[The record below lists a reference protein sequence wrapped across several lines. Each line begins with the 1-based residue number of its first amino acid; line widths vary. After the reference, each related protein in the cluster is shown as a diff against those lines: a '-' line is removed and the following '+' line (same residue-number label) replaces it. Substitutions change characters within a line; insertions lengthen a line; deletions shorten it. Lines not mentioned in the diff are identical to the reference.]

1 MLCGLTSSNVTNWT
15 DAKCDFPLNVC
26 IRGSWNIFAIS
37 PAFLAG
43 LFVARSFVPL
53 QLAPSPMRVFT
64 RWIKLPLDVPV
75 QRSQDA
81 DARHHGGPVELDDQ
95 EQGFDRGL
103 PLLEQLFGLGS
114 FWI

>member
-1 MLCGLTSSNVTNWT
+1 
-15 DAKCDFPLNVC
+15 
-26 IRGSWNIFAIS
+26 
-37 PAFLAG
+37 
-43 LFVARSFVPL
+43 
-53 QLAPSPMRVFT
+53 MRVFT

-103 PLLEQLFGLGS
+103 PLLEQLFGLGKLLDIVRGVLEGDELATAGARKS
-114 FWI
+114 VRRRRATSQPRCSS

>member
-1 MLCGLTSSNVTNWT
+1 
-15 DAKCDFPLNVC
+15 
-26 IRGSWNIFAIS
+26 
-37 PAFLAG
+37 
-43 LFVARSFVPL
+43 
-53 QLAPSPMRVFT
+53 MRVFT